1 MVFNSFS
8 FLFAYLPIVLIL
20 FVLSRKYLGKQ
31 WADLCLIVASLI
43 FYGWNYPKCLPVLL
57 GSLIVNYA
65 WGCLLYKDLMKKLN
79 TAKEKTAK
87 EKTAKEKTAKEKTTK
102 EKTTKE
108 KTTRKKTTGEKT
120 AGKTVEKTGS
130 VSNNSD
136 KKKKYLLGAGIVLNV
151 AVLCFFKYARLL
163 PVFQGIELDA
173 PGISFFTFTQIAF
186 LVETYRGNVVP
197 MGMREYGLYVS
208 FFPKLMQGP
217 IMLPE
222 DFQEQWSDEKATE
235 QRSNEKS
242 AEGKKK
248 RTRAVFENFALCS
261 TQTKDEWWEKLLRN
275 VILISLGLF
284 KKVILADTLGQAV
297 SAGFENVATLH
308 MADAWVVM
316 LSYTLQLYFDF
327 SGYCDIAMGVAAFF
341 GYDLPL
347 NFDSPYKAV
356 NIMDFWKR
364 WHKTLTD
371 FLTKYVYI
379 PLGGNRK
386 GAFRMYVNFLI
397 VFFVSGIWHGAG
409 WQFVVWGM
417 MHGVLYVITRAV
429 SGCSRGKEAR
439 VVDGRTVREGCTN
452 SNNSYD
458 RNRRILRGLSHGV
471 RVLLTFL
478 YVNIAWVFFR
488 ASSVA
493 EGVQFLRRLVLG
505 EAGKVSRTIAEAFN
519 LDEFWYVIKVLHL
532 DQSSNS
538 YFYVMVLFL
547 TACLLLIWK
556 APNAVQI
563 ARKCRLNV
571 ALILLA
577 AVLFVWSVIS
587 FSEVSTFLYFNF

>member
-1 MVFNSFS
+1 MVFNSFP
-8 FLFAYLPIVLIL
+8 FLFAYLPVVLIA
-20 FVLSRKYLGKQ
+20 FWVSRRYLETK

-57 GSLIVNYA
+57 GSLIVNYV
-65 WGCLLYKDLMKKLN
+65 WGCLLYKDL
-79 TAKEKTAK
+79 TKEP
-87 EKTAKEKTAKEKTTK
+87 KTTK
-102 EKTTKE
+102 
-108 KTTRKKTTGEKT
+108 KKI

-130 VSNNSD
+130 ELNNSVR
-136 KKKKYLLGAGIVLNV
+136 KRKCILGAGIVLNV

-163 PVFQGIELDA
+163 PAFQGMEVDA

-186 LVETYRGNVVP
+186 LVETYRGNIVP

-222 DFQEQWSDEKATE
+222 DFQAQRGDEKATE
-235 QRSNEKS
+235 EH
-242 AEGKKK
+242 KK
-248 RTRAVFENFALCS
+248 RTRAVFKNFALRS

-297 SAGFENVATLH
+297 ATGFENVSALN
-308 MADAWVVM
+308 AIDAWVVM

-386 GAFRMYVNFLI
+386 GTFRMYVNFLI

-429 SGCSRGKEAR
+429 SGRGKDNNVRTEA
-439 VVDGRTVREGCTN
+439 DSGRIHRM
-452 SNNSYD
+452 
-458 RNRRILRGLSHGV
+458 LRGLSHGV
-471 RVLLTFL
+471 CVLLTFL
-478 YVNIAWVFFR
+478 YVNVAWVFFR
-488 ASSVA
+488 ASSVK
-493 EGVQFLRRLVLG
+493 EGVRFLHRLVRG
-505 EAGKVSRTIAEAFN
+505 GAGKVSRTIAEAFN
-519 LDEFWYVIKVLHL
+519 LDEFWYVIKVFHV
-532 DQSSNS
+532 DRSSNS

-547 TACLLLIWK
+547 IVCLLLIWVT
-556 APNAVQI
+556 PNAVQI
-563 ARKCRLNV
+563 AKKCKLNV
-571 ALILLA
+571 GMILLA

-587 FSEVSTFLYFNF
+587 FSGVSTFLYFNF

>member
-20 FVLSRKYLGKQ
+20 FWVSRRYLGRQ
-31 WADLCLIVASLI
+31 WADGCLIVASLI

-65 WGCLLYKDLMKKLN
+65 WGCFLYRDLTKKPK
-79 TAKEKTAK
+79 AARGKAVEKNAERTVA
-87 EKTAKEKTAKEKTTK
+87 
-102 EKTTKE
+102 
-108 KTTRKKTTGEKT
+108 
-120 AGKTVEKTGS
+120 KTVEKTGS
-130 VSNNSD
+130 VPDDFNRRR
-136 KKKKYLLGAGIVLNV
+136 KCMLGAGIVLNV
-151 AVLCFFKYARLL
+151 AVLGFFKYARLL
-163 PVFQGIELDA
+163 PALRGMELDA

-186 LVETYRGNVVP
+186 LVETYRGNIVP
-197 MGMREYGLYVS
+197 MGMSEYGLYVS

-222 DFQEQWSDEKATE
+222 DFQVQRSAEKPTE
-235 QRSNEKS
+235 QRSNEKLT
-242 AEGKKK
+242 EEKKK
-248 RTRAVFENFALCS
+248 RTRAVFEDLALRYA
-261 TQTKDEWWEKLLRN
+261 QTGDEWWEKLLRN

-297 SAGFENVATLH
+297 AAGFENVAALLT
-308 MADAWVVM
+308 ADAWVVM

-397 VFFVSGIWHGAG
+397 VFLVSGIWHGAG

-417 MHGVLYVITRAV
+417 MHGTLYVITRAV
-429 SGCSRGKEAR
+429 TGYSRRKEAQAAE
-439 VVDGRTVREGCTN
+439 GRTVRESCIN
-452 SNNSYD
+452 SDN
-458 RNRRILRGLSHGV
+458 RNHRMIRRLSHGV

-488 ASSVA
+488 ASSVK
-493 EGVQFLRRLVLG
+493 EGVQFLCRLLTG
-505 EAGKVSRTIAEAFN
+505 GTGKVSRSIAEAFN

-532 DQSSNS
+532 DRLPDS

-547 TACLLLIWK
+547 IVCLLFIWVS
-556 APNAVQI
+556 PNAVQI
-563 ARKCRLNV
+563 AKKCRLNAAV
-571 ALILLA
+571 VLLA

-587 FSEVSTFLYFNF
+587 FSGVSTFLYFNF

>member
-1 MVFNSFS
+1 MVFNSFP
-8 FLFAYLPIVLIL
+8 FLFAYLPVVLIA
-20 FVLSRKYLGKQ
+20 FRVSRRYLETK

-57 GSLIVNYA
+57 GSLIVNYV
-65 WGCLLYKDLMKKLN
+65 WGCLLYKDL
-79 TAKEKTAK
+79 TKEP
-87 EKTAKEKTAKEKTTK
+87 KTTK
-102 EKTTKE
+102 
-108 KTTRKKTTGEKT
+108 KKI

-130 VSNNSD
+130 ELDNSVR
-136 KKKKYLLGAGIVLNV
+136 KRKCILGAGIVLNV

-163 PVFQGIELDA
+163 PAFQGMEVDA

-186 LVETYRGNVVP
+186 LVETYRGNIVP

-222 DFQEQWSDEKATE
+222 DFQAQRGDEKATE
-235 QRSNEKS
+235 EH
-242 AEGKKK
+242 KK
-248 RTRAVFENFALCS
+248 RTRAVFKNFALRS

-297 SAGFENVATLH
+297 ATGFENVSALN
-308 MADAWVVM
+308 AIDAWVVM

-386 GAFRMYVNFLI
+386 GTFRMYVNFLI

-429 SGCSRGKEAR
+429 SGRGKDNNVRTEA
-439 VVDGRTVREGCTN
+439 DSGRIHRM
-452 SNNSYD
+452 
-458 RNRRILRGLSHGV
+458 LRGLSHGV
-471 RVLLTFL
+471 CVLLTFL
-478 YVNIAWVFFR
+478 YVNVAWVFFR
-488 ASSVA
+488 ASSVK
-493 EGVQFLRRLVLG
+493 EGVRFLHRLVRG
-505 EAGKVSRTIAEAFN
+505 GAGKVSRTIAEAFN
-519 LDEFWYVIKVLHL
+519 LDEFWYVIKVFHL
-532 DQSSNS
+532 DRSSNS

-547 TACLLLIWK
+547 IVCLLLIWVT
-556 APNAVQI
+556 PNAVQI
-563 ARKCRLNV
+563 AKKCKLNV
-571 ALILLA
+571 GMILLA

-587 FSEVSTFLYFNF
+587 FSGVSTFLYFNF

>member
-1 MVFNSFS
+1 MVFNSFP
-8 FLFAYLPIVLIL
+8 FLFAYLPVVLIA
-20 FVLSRKYLGKQ
+20 FRVSRRYLETK

-57 GSLIVNYA
+57 GSLIVNYV
-65 WGCLLYKDLMKKLN
+65 WGCLLYKDL
-79 TAKEKTAK
+79 TKEP
-87 EKTAKEKTAKEKTTK
+87 KTTK
-102 EKTTKE
+102 
-108 KTTRKKTTGEKT
+108 KKI

-130 VSNNSD
+130 ELNNSVR
-136 KKKKYLLGAGIVLNV
+136 KRKCILGAGIVLNV

-163 PVFQGIELDA
+163 PAFQGMEVDA

-186 LVETYRGNVVP
+186 LVETYRGNIVP

-222 DFQEQWSDEKATE
+222 DFQAQRGDEKATE
-235 QRSNEKS
+235 EH
-242 AEGKKK
+242 KK
-248 RTRAVFENFALCS
+248 RTRAVFKNFALRS

-297 SAGFENVATLH
+297 ATGFENVSALN
-308 MADAWVVM
+308 AIDAWVVM

-386 GAFRMYVNFLI
+386 GTFRMYVNFLI

-429 SGCSRGKEAR
+429 SGRGKDNNVRTEA
-439 VVDGRTVREGCTN
+439 DSGRIHRM
-452 SNNSYD
+452 
-458 RNRRILRGLSHGV
+458 LRGLSHGV
-471 RVLLTFL
+471 CVLLTFL
-478 YVNIAWVFFR
+478 YVNVAWVFFR
-488 ASSVA
+488 ASSVK
-493 EGVQFLRRLVLG
+493 EGVRFLHRLVRG
-505 EAGKVSRTIAEAFN
+505 GAGKVSRTIAEAFN
-519 LDEFWYVIKVLHL
+519 LDEFWYVIKVFHL
-532 DQSSNS
+532 DRSSNS

-547 TACLLLIWK
+547 IVCLLLIWVT
-556 APNAVQI
+556 PNAVQI
-563 ARKCRLNV
+563 AKKCKLNV
-571 ALILLA
+571 GMILLA

-587 FSEVSTFLYFNF
+587 FSGVSTFLYFNF

>member
-1 MVFNSFS
+1 MVFNSFP
-8 FLFAYLPIVLIL
+8 FLFAYLPVVLIA
-20 FVLSRKYLGKQ
+20 FRVSRRYLETK

-57 GSLIVNYA
+57 GSLIVNYV
-65 WGCLLYKDLMKKLN
+65 WGCLLYKDL
-79 TAKEKTAK
+79 TKEP
-87 EKTAKEKTAKEKTTK
+87 KTTK
-102 EKTTKE
+102 
-108 KTTRKKTTGEKT
+108 KKI

-130 VSNNSD
+130 ELNNSVR
-136 KKKKYLLGAGIVLNV
+136 KRKCILGAGIVLNV

-163 PVFQGIELDA
+163 PAFQGMEVDA

-186 LVETYRGNVVP
+186 LVETYRGNIVP

-222 DFQEQWSDEKATE
+222 DFQAQRGDEKATE
-235 QRSNEKS
+235 EH
-242 AEGKKK
+242 KK
-248 RTRAVFENFALCS
+248 RTRAVFKNFALRS

-297 SAGFENVATLH
+297 ATGFENVSALN
-308 MADAWVVM
+308 AIDAWVVM

-386 GAFRMYVNFLI
+386 GTFRMYVNFLI

-429 SGCSRGKEAR
+429 SGRGKDNNVRTEA
-439 VVDGRTVREGCTN
+439 DSGRIHRM
-452 SNNSYD
+452 
-458 RNRRILRGLSHGV
+458 LRGLSHGV
-471 RVLLTFL
+471 CVLLTFL
-478 YVNIAWVFFR
+478 YVNVAWVFFR
-488 ASSVA
+488 ASSVK
-493 EGVQFLRRLVLG
+493 EGVRFLHRLVRG
-505 EAGKVSRTIAEAFN
+505 GAEKVSRTIAEAFN
-519 LDEFWYVIKVLHL
+519 LDEFWYVIKVFHL
-532 DQSSNS
+532 DRSSNS

-547 TACLLLIWK
+547 IVCLLLIWVT
-556 APNAVQI
+556 PNAVQI
-563 ARKCRLNV
+563 AKKCKLNV
-571 ALILLA
+571 GMILLA

-587 FSEVSTFLYFNF
+587 FSGVSTFLYFNF

>member
-1 MVFNSFS
+1 MVFNSFP
-8 FLFAYLPIVLIL
+8 FLFAYLPVVLIA
-20 FVLSRKYLGKQ
+20 FWVSKRYLETK
-31 WADLCLIVASLI
+31 WVDLCLIVASLI

-57 GSLIVNYA
+57 GSLIVNYV
-65 WGCLLYKDLMKKLN
+65 WGCLLYKDL
-79 TAKEKTAK
+79 TKEP
-87 EKTAKEKTAKEKTTK
+87 KTTK
-102 EKTTKE
+102 
-108 KTTRKKTTGEKT
+108 KKI

-130 VSNNSD
+130 ELNNSVR
-136 KKKKYLLGAGIVLNV
+136 KRKCILGAGIVLNV

-163 PVFQGIELDA
+163 PAFQGMEVDA

-186 LVETYRGNVVP
+186 LVETYRGNIVP

-222 DFQEQWSDEKATE
+222 DFQAQRGDEKATE
-235 QRSNEKS
+235 EH
-242 AEGKKK
+242 KK
-248 RTRAVFENFALCS
+248 RTRAVFKNFALRS

-297 SAGFENVATLH
+297 ATGFENVSALN
-308 MADAWVVM
+308 AIDAWVVM

-386 GAFRMYVNFLI
+386 GTFRMYVNFLI

-429 SGCSRGKEAR
+429 SGRGKDNNVRTEA
-439 VVDGRTVREGCTN
+439 DSGRIHRM
-452 SNNSYD
+452 
-458 RNRRILRGLSHGV
+458 LRGLSHGV
-471 RVLLTFL
+471 CVLLTFL
-478 YVNIAWVFFR
+478 YVNVAWVFFR
-488 ASSVA
+488 ASSVK
-493 EGVQFLRRLVLG
+493 EGVRFLHRLVRG
-505 EAGKVSRTIAEAFN
+505 GAGKVSRTIAEAFN
-519 LDEFWYVIKVLHL
+519 LDEFWYVIKVFHL
-532 DQSSNS
+532 DRSSNS

-547 TACLLLIWK
+547 IVCLLLIWVV
-556 APNAVQI
+556 PNAVQI
-563 ARKCRLNV
+563 ARKCRLN
-571 ALILLA
+571 AGMILLA

-587 FSEVSTFLYFNF
+587 FSGVSTFLYFNF

>member
-1 MVFNSFS
+1 M
-8 FLFAYLPIVLIL
+8 
-20 FVLSRKYLGKQ
+20 
-31 WADLCLIVASLI
+31 
-43 FYGWNYPKCLPVLL
+43 
-57 GSLIVNYA
+57 
-65 WGCLLYKDLMKKLN
+65 
-79 TAKEKTAK
+79 
-87 EKTAKEKTAKEKTTK
+87 
-102 EKTTKE
+102 
-108 KTTRKKTTGEKT
+108 
-120 AGKTVEKTGS
+120 
-130 VSNNSD
+130 
-136 KKKKYLLGAGIVLNV
+136 LGAGIVLNV
-151 AVLCFFKYARLL
+151 AVLGFFKYARLL
-163 PVFQGIELDA
+163 PALQGIELDA

-186 LVETYRGNVVP
+186 LVETYRRNIVP
-197 MGMREYGLYVS
+197 MGMSEYGLYVS

-222 DFQEQWSDEKATE
+222 DFQAQRSDEKSTE
-235 QRSNEKS
+235 QRSNRKLT
-242 AEGKKK
+242 EGEKK
-248 RTRAVFENFALCS
+248 RTRAVFEDLALRS
-261 TQTKDEWWEKLLRN
+261 AQTGDEWWEKLLRN

-297 SAGFENVATLH
+297 AAGFENVAALLT
-308 MADAWVVM
+308 ADAWVVM

-397 VFFVSGIWHGAG
+397 VFLVSGIWHGAG

-429 SGCSRGKEAR
+429 SGYSRRKETQVAG
-439 VVDGRTVREGCTN
+439 GRTVREDCTN
-452 SNNSYD
+452 TNNHGLL
-458 RNRRILRGLSHGV
+458 RRLSHGV

-488 ASSVA
+488 ASSVK
-493 EGVQFLRRLVLG
+493 EGVQFLRRLLTG
-505 EAGKVSRTIAEAFN
+505 GTGKVSRMIAEAFN

-538 YFYVMVLFL
+538 YFYVMVLL
-547 TACLLLIWK
+547 LIACLLFIWVS
-556 APNAVQI
+556 PNAVQI
-563 ARKCRLNV
+563 AKKCRLN
-571 ALILLA
+571 LGMILLA

-587 FSEVSTFLYFNF
+587 FSGVSTFLYFNF

>member
-20 FVLSRKYLGKQ
+20 FWVSRRYLGKQ
-31 WADLCLIVASLI
+31 WADGCLIVASLI

-57 GSLIVNYA
+57 GSLIVNYV
-65 WGCLLYKDLMKKLN
+65 WGCFLYRNLEKKP
-79 TAKEKTAK
+79 KTA
-87 EKTAKEKTAKEKTTK
+87 
-102 EKTTKE
+102 
-108 KTTRKKTTGEKT
+108 TGK
-120 AGKTVEKTGS
+120 AVEKTS
-130 VSNNSD
+130 SMPDDFS
-136 KKKKYLLGAGIVLNV
+136 KRRKSMLGVGIVLNV
-151 AVLCFFKYARLL
+151 AVLGFFKYARLL
-163 PVFQGIELDA
+163 PVLQGMELDA
-173 PGISFFTFTQIAF
+173 PGISFFTFAQIAF
-186 LVETYRGNVVP
+186 LVETYRGNIVP
-197 MGMREYGLYVS
+197 MGMSEYGLYVS

-222 DFQEQWSDEKATE
+222 DFQVQRSDEKPTE
-235 QRSNEKS
+235 QRSNEKLT
-242 AEGKKK
+242 EEKKK
-248 RTRAVFENFALCS
+248 RTRAVFENLALCS

-297 SAGFENVATLH
+297 AAGFENVTALH
-308 MADAWVVM
+308 AVDAWVVM

-397 VFFVSGIWHGAG
+397 VFLVSGIWHGAG

-417 MHGVLYVITRAV
+417 MHGTLYVITRAV
-429 SGCSRGKEAR
+429 SGYSRKKEAQ
-439 VVDGRTVREGCTN
+439 VAEGRTVGENCVN
-452 SNNSYD
+452 SDN
-458 RNRRILRGLSHGV
+458 RNHRMLRRLSHGV

-488 ASSVA
+488 ASSVK
-493 EGVQFLRRLVLG
+493 EGVQFLHKLLTG
-505 EAGKVSRTIAEAFN
+505 GTGKVSRSIAEAFN
-519 LDEFWYVIKVLHL
+519 LDEFWYVIKVFHL
-532 DQSSNS
+532 DRLPDS

-547 TACLLLIWK
+547 IVCLLFIWFS
-556 APNAVQI
+556 PNAVQI
-563 ARKCRLNV
+563 AKKCRLNV
-571 ALILLA
+571 GMILLA

-587 FSEVSTFLYFNF
+587 FSGVSTFLYFNF